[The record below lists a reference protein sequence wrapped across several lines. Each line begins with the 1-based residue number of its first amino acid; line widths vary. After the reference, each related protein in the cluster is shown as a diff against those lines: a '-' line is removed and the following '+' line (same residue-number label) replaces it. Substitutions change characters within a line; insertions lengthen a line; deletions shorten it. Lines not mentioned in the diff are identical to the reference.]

1 MISKSFFMQFAV
13 FFRFIRLTFIFII
26 ITFGSCNY
34 KKPVHFTF
42 ENIRLHPSWQNNY
55 YKYRYQHNPYVS
67 KYKIYQL
74 DEMSSD
80 TTINN
85 IDIFSDIEIIS
96 LNNNSVKHVPDYI
109 KYMRKLKALNF
120 TKNAFSKFPRIVF
133 AMPNLICFYYWRWD
147 NSIRVDTIAY
157 NFDKLPNLEILSLG
171 DCGLKDI
178 PVSVTKLKKLKSLSL
193 ERNEIRKINTP
204 LNQMDSLIELDL
216 SVNQLKK
223 VPSGI
228 FGLHFLEE
236 IDLSNNEISSL
247 PLEILNLKN
256 LRKIDLRS
264 NLEFKLTLE
273 MAFKINENLKKL
285 EIILIT
291 DINYTDEEKA
301 GLNEILSGK
310 LVFKY

>member
-1 MISKSFFMQFAV
+1 
-13 FFRFIRLTFIFII
+13 
-26 ITFGSCNY
+26 
-34 KKPVHFTF
+34 
-42 ENIRLHPSWQNNY
+42 
-55 YKYRYQHNPYVS
+55 
-67 KYKIYQL
+67 
-74 DEMSSD
+74 
-80 TTINN
+80 
-85 IDIFSDIEIIS
+85 
-96 LNNNSVKHVPDYI
+96 
-109 KYMRKLKALNF
+109 
-120 TKNAFSKFPRIVF
+120 
-133 AMPNLICFYYWRWD
+133 
-147 NSIRVDTIAY
+147 
-157 NFDKLPNLEILSLG
+157 
-171 DCGLKDI
+171 
-178 PVSVTKLKKLKSLSL
+178 
-193 ERNEIRKINTP
+193 
-204 LNQMDSLIELDL
+204 MDSLIELDL